1 MKKLSLYVFLLLM
14 FCNTVQ
20 ALPECGG
27 IHSSRWT
34 NCFGTYINIKVVI
47 KNETFEEEH
56 TYTGEFG
63 SEPGKRHGKGT
74 LTKPDGSEYVG
85 QWKDGKFHGQGT
97 FTYADGTVMK
107 GIWENGELVEP
118 N

>member
-1 MKKLSLYVFLLLM
+1 M

-34 NCFGTYINIKVVI
+34 NCFGAYT
-47 KNETFEEEH
+47 NEEGRK
-56 TYTGEFG
+56 YTGEFG

-97 FTYADGTVMK
+97 FTYADGTVEK